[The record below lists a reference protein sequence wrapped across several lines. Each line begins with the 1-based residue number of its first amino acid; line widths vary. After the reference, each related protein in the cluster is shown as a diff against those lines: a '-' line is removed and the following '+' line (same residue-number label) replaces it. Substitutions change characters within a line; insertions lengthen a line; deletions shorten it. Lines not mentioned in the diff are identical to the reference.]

1 MFGSGGVEVNGYYGD
16 SQPYV
21 SRGVRMNAA
30 WQMSVHGMHFAS
42 NWAGVRI
49 DANASG
55 GSSFDF
61 RNDGYAYC
69 PGGTWIST
77 SDARIKDV
85 LGDYTN
91 GLDAIAA
98 LHPVRFKYKGNN
110 TYEAPDHFH
119 TGTSDEVKAKNP
131 APKSAPVAPYKNSP
145 HFAFADKELI
155 GLLAQEAEVSMP
167 ELVMRSKGHIDGVA
181 VDDLRD
187 MNTTPLFF
195 ALINAVKELKARV
208 EELEAKLA

>member
-1 MFGSGGVEVNGYYGD
+1 M
-16 SQPYV
+16 
-21 SRGVRMNAA
+21 
-30 WQMSVHGMHFAS
+30 
-42 NWAGVRI
+42 RI
-49 DANASG
+49 DAGNG
-55 GSSFDF
+55 GPFFDF

-69 PGGTWIST
+69 PGGTWIAT
-77 SDARIKDV
+77 SDARIKNV

-98 LHPVRFKYKGNN
+98 LHPVRFKYKANN
-110 TYEAPDHFH
+110 TYEAPSHYR
-119 TGTSDEVKAKNP
+119 TGVSDEEKAKTP
-131 APKSAPVAPYKNSP
+131 EPKGAPSAPYKNSP
-145 HFAFADKELI
+145 QYTIALADKELI